1 MIGPVIAPDTDCAIA
16 LIADLASEHDG
27 RVRIDV
33 PVGQTA
39 FRDGLKAAG
48 FSQGDE
54 APVMIYNGEV
64 LPGDRTRVFAIATR
78 AFC

>member
-1 MIGPVIAPDTDCAIA
+1 M
-16 LIADLASEHDG
+16 
-27 RVRIDV
+27 RVDV

-39 FRDGLKAAG
+39 FRDVLNAAG
-48 FSQGDE
+48 FSPGDE
-54 APVMIYNGEV
+54 APMMIYNGKA